1 MQHRKTLIQ
10 TVRNA
15 IRRML
20 SSTGRRSPQSP
31 YRIEPHT
38 ARLAGGLARARMNA
52 LADELEDAEIL
63 ERLRSR

>member
-1 MQHRKTLIQ
+1 MQHRKTFIQ

-15 IRRML
+15 IRHVL
-20 SSTGRRSPQSP
+20 SSASRRSSSP
-31 YRIEPHT
+31 YRSEPHSAT
-38 ARLAGGLARARMNA
+38 LASGIDRERMNA